1 MTFEQQIN
9 CLCEKAVACKSEEE
23 AVEIARQMQALMHN
37 RIEELRSNLIT
48 LPPVGPIN
56 IRKQSA

>member
-9 CLCEKAVACKSEEE
+9 RLSQQDVACKSEEE
-23 AVEIARQMQALMHN
+23 AVDIARQMQELMHN